1 MDDDYNGILDL
12 DELTEGFKIM
22 KVPNAAQ
29 EAYKI
34 LGLIDFDG
42 NGTIEYREWCTISV
56 DWNEI
61 LNKDRI
67 QQLFRIIDQD
77 LSGTISYEE
86 LRLIF
91 TQNDGQSNE
100 FGDPISDEFI
110 RNVME
115 EYDQDKDGMLDVEEF
130 YSIMNGLVDF
140 DKQ

>member
-1 MDDDYNGILDL
+1 M
-12 DELTEGFKIM
+12 
-22 KVPNAAQ
+22 
-29 EAYKI
+29 
-34 LGLIDFDG
+34 
-42 NGTIEYREWCTISV
+42 
-56 DWNEI
+56 
-61 LNKDRI
+61 

-77 LSGTISYEE
+77 LSGTISYDE

-100 FGDPISDEFI
+100 FGDPITDEFI

-130 YSIMNGLVDF
+130 YSIMNGLVDL